1 METSQSR
8 PAAST
13 ALDAEAA
20 RSLPLHQQV
29 NDALHRRIVSGE
41 LAVGGRLPS
50 ERALSREFAVSRVTV
65 RQALKDLEQ
74 EGLVEAGDGLRWV
87 ARPAPTPAS
96 VEEGATGLVSFAE
109 LGATRGLTVRAKVLL
124 CETRP
129 SSLDEAEAIG
139 VAPGAS
145 VHELV
150 RLRYLDDVAVVVDHS
165 VIPAAVAPSL
175 NDVDFT
181 TASLYQTLAARY
193 GCTVTR
199 AEYALEARIV
209 DPQHAELLGLQ
220 PGEPVLDAWQTTFDD
235 HGRVIQLCRLVY
247 RGDRYRF
254 RTLLE
259 VGRISTELSRRT
271 PAEAVALG
279 NNLAS
284 LLRRRS

>member
-1 METSQSR
+1 MKTNQSG
-8 PAAST
+8 PATST
-13 ALDAEAA
+13 AFEAEAM
-20 RSLPLHQQV
+20 RPLPLHQQV
-29 NDALHRRIVSGE
+29 NDALRRSIISGD
-41 LAVGGRLPS
+41 LALGGRLPS
-50 ERALSREFAVSRVTV
+50 ERVLAREFGVSRVTV

-87 ARPAPTPAS
+87 ARPAPALAS
-96 VEEGATGLVSFAE
+96 VEEGVTGLVSFSE
-109 LGATRGLTVRAKVLL
+109 LGAMRELTVRAKVLF

-129 SSLDEAEAIG
+129 SSLDEAEAIRI
-139 VAPGAS
+139 APGAS

-150 RLRYLDDVAVVVDHS
+150 RLRYLEDVPVVVDHS
-165 VIPAAVAPSL
+165 VIPATVAPSL

-181 TASLYQTLAARY
+181 TASLYQTLASRY

-199 AEYALEARIV
+199 AEYALEARTA

-220 PGEPVLDAWQTTFDD
+220 PGEPVLEAWQTTFDGQ
-235 HGRVIQLCRLVY
+235 GRVIQLCRLVY

-271 PAEAVALG
+271 PAESAALG
-279 NNLAS
+279 DNLAS

>member
-1 METSQSR
+1 MLDRWSIPSVQLLVPLVYGGHRNMIGERASMETSQSR

-29 NDALHRRIVSGE
+29 NDALHRRIVS
-41 LAVGGRLPS
+41 GRLPS

-129 SSLDEAEAIG
+129 SSLDDAEAIG
-139 VAPGAS
+139 GAPRARA
-145 VHELV
+145 HQLV
-150 RLRYLDDVAVVVDHS
+150 RLRYLDDVTGVVDHS

-193 GCTVTR
+193 GC
-199 AEYALEARIV
+199 
-209 DPQHAELLGLQ
+209 
-220 PGEPVLDAWQTTFDD
+220 
-235 HGRVIQLCRLVY
+235 
-247 RGDRYRF
+247 
-254 RTLLE
+254 
-259 VGRISTELSRRT
+259 
-271 PAEAVALG
+271 
-279 NNLAS
+279 
-284 LLRRRS
+284 